1 MCILGLKL
9 FSSTKLFGKYIP
21 VWLRI
26 RKGSSGEYCN
36 SRIRSTLRRTIVL
49 VFIPFLCRKKH
60 GKLDKNYTPTQPNI

>member
-26 RKGSSGEYCN
+26 RKGATPDHPVS
-36 SRIRSTLRRTIVL
+36 IV
-49 VFIPFLCRKKH
+49 IAE
-60 GKLDKNYTPTQPNI
+60 